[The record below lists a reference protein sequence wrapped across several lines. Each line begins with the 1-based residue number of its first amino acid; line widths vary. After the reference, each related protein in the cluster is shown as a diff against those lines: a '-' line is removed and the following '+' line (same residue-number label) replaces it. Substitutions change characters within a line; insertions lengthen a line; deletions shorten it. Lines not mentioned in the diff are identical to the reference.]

1 VRDRREGDETGD
13 RKTVGILDNFEK
25 GLERVVNGA
34 FARTFKS
41 GLQPVELASALR
53 RELDTTAAVVTRD
66 RILVPNSLTLR
77 MSAADL
83 ARMERMGATLID
95 ELTTVATEHAK
106 KQGFRFPG
114 PIDIRLAEDASLSDG
129 MVEVD
134 SRSVKGTVA
143 YTPVLDIAGRRHP
156 ITKSRTVIGRGADA
170 DITVDDSG
178 TSRKHV
184 EILWDGS
191 RAQVHDLGSTNGS
204 KLDGKPV
211 TQAVLSPEQTITIGR
226 TSIVFRIVQG
236 AAPARADRSPSGR
249 SGRASDGFWDDRL

>member
-1 VRDRREGDETGD
+1 M
-13 RKTVGILDNFEK
+13 GILDNFEK

-53 RELDTTAAVVTRD
+53 RELDTTAAIVSRD
-66 RILVPNSLTLR
+66 RILVPNSITLR
-77 MSAADL
+77 MSASDL
-83 ARMERMGATLID
+83 DRMERMGSTLID

-106 KQGFRFPG
+106 KQGFRFSG
-114 PIDIRLAEDASLSDG
+114 PIAISLAADESLSDG

-143 YTPVLDIAGRRHP
+143 YSPVLDIDGKRHP
-156 ITKSRTVIGRGADA
+156 IIKARTVIGRGSDA

-211 TQAVLSPEQTITIGR
+211 TQAPLSPEQTISIGR
-226 TSIVFRIVQG
+226 TRIVYRLVQG
-236 AAPARADRSPSGR
+236 SAPARAPRA
-249 SGRASDGFWDDRL
+249 SGRAGRSSDGFWDDRL